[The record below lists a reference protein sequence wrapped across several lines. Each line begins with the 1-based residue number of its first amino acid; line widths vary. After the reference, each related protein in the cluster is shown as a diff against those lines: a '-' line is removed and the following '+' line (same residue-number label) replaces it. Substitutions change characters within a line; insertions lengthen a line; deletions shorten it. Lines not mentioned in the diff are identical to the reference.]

1 MSKKL
6 RMSSNEERL
15 QFLTSMRSSHMVSQ
29 NLKNNCIDEP
39 RDSNGDESEHDFVES
54 QSRDNLKRTSDTM
67 YASTGDTTWLAF

>member
-1 MSKKL
+1 
-6 RMSSNEERL
+6 
-15 QFLTSMRSSHMVSQ
+15 MVSQ